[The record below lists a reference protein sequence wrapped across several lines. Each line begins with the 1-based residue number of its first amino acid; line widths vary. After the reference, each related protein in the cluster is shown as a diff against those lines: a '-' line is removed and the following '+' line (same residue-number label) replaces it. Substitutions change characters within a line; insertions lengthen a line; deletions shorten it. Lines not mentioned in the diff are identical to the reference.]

1 MYPPLIRYICH
12 ANKSCGFCKIAHKL
26 SILLIFIVSINY
38 RSDRQAKQ
46 DIDIK
51 GVHIPKGTIVGIP
64 IYAIHHNPEV
74 WPQPDKFDPER
85 FGSYL

>member
-1 MYPPLIRYICH
+1 MHILFYLYP
-12 ANKSCGFCKIAHKL
+12 L
-26 SILLIFIVSINY
+26 SVTY
-38 RSDRQAKQ
+38 RSDRQ

-51 GVHIPKGTIVGIP
+51 GAHIPKGTIAGIP

-85 FGSYL
+85 FVHIPIIVSIVHLAFLC